1 MRAVRL
7 VEDGAV
13 YHVYCRGNNKMK
25 IFHVSHDYGKY
36 IRNIEK
42 YKKQFMFKLYAYTLM
57 PNHLHLLLKPKVA
70 DDLSEIM
77 RSLNVSYS
85 MWHNRRYGCVGHVWQ
100 GRFQSKIIRADE
112 DFLRCM
118 VYIEENPVK
127 AGIVIDA
134 RAYRWS
140 SCYKRFTGNDQAILD
155 MDLVYVNLGKTEKE
169 RRLAYG
175 KFLGAGS

>member
-1 MRAVRL
+1 M
-7 VEDGAV
+7 
-13 YHVYCRGNNKMK
+13 
-25 IFHVSHDYGKY
+25 
-36 IRNIEK
+36 
-42 YKKQFMFKLYAYTLM
+42 
-57 PNHLHLLLKPKVA
+57 
-70 DDLSEIM
+70 
-77 RSLNVSYS
+77 
-85 MWHNRRYGCVGHVWQ
+85 
-100 GRFQSKIIRADE
+100 
-112 DFLRCM
+112 RCM